1 MGLPLRAICLLCV
14 VLSPVL
20 IPGCSALPNTVE
32 DERQEDP
39 TIEIDDRPKLLF
51 ILLDGFRWD
60 YVEKQRPE
68 DLPGFTRLLKE
79 GVRAKWTQPVF
90 PTMSFPAWTT
100 LYTGLYAENHGI
112 VGSSFYDPE
121 TKDIF
126 TISDV
131 ETTANPKWWTSE
143 PIWTTAERAG
153 LKTAQ
158 YLVSR
163 CDVSYD
169 NILTHHCE
177 PYTRDPRRDIFLKN
191 AMKALEKFD
200 QGYNFVQVFTSR
212 IDDVGHTHGPGSKEV
227 QDAVRSVDN
236 VIDILLDE
244 LEEREL
250 TDKVNII
257 VVSDHGMADTSEEAV
272 KRHEIDTYLDPAHVE
287 NIAEYGAFM
296 NIKATE
302 GNAEK
307 VFDALKSIPG
317 ISVYKKEDIP
327 KTLRYK
333 NGKFVSDVILIAEAG
348 NYIMPST
355 TDQQIPKASRKIIMG
370 SHGYNTDVQT
380 MRGIFFARGPAF
392 VEGSVIER
400 IHMVDVY
407 QVLTNVL
414 EIVPNP
420 NNGTWDRVE
429 FAFKS
434 SYRHPKQSNGAST
447 SILATLSLS
456 LLTLALTRFI

>member
-1 MGLPLRAICLLCV
+1 MGLPLRAICILWAMISLA
-14 VLSPVL
+14 L
-20 IPGCSALPNTVE
+20 IPGCSSLPNAMEAEQEE
-32 DERQEDP
+32 DH
-39 TIEIDDRPKLLF
+39 IHIDDRPKLLF

-60 YVEKQRPE
+60 YVDKQRPE

-79 GVRAKWTQPVF
+79 GVKAKWTQPVF

-100 LYTGLYAENHGI
+100 LFTGLYAENHGI

-126 TISDV
+126 TISDLD
-131 ETTANPKWWTSE
+131 TTAKTKWWTSE

-158 YLVSR
+158 YLISR
-163 CDVSYD
+163 CDISYD

-177 PYTRDPRRDIFLKN
+177 PYTRDAKKDVFLRN

-200 QGYNFVQVFTSR
+200 QGYNLVQVFTSR
-212 IDDVGHTHGPGSKEV
+212 IDDVGHAYGPGSNEV
-227 QDAVRSVDN
+227 QQAVRAVDN

-244 LEEREL
+244 LDEREL
-250 TDKVNII
+250 ADKVNVV

-272 KRHEIDTYLDPAHVE
+272 KRHDIDTYLDPAHVE
-287 NIAEYGAFM
+287 NIAEFGSFM

-327 KTLRYK
+327 ETFHYK
-333 NGKFVSDVILIAEAG
+333 NGDFVHDVILVADAG
-348 NYIMPST
+348 NYIMAST
-355 TDQQIPKASRKIIMG
+355 SDKQIPRAPKKILLG

-392 VEGSVIER
+392 VEGTVIER

-414 EIVPNP
+414 EIVPKP
-420 NNGTWDRVE
+420 NNGTWARVE
-429 FAFKS
+429 SAFRS
-434 SYRHPKQSNGAST
+434 AYRHPKQSNGASASLLASV
-447 SILATLSLS
+447 SIS
-456 LLTLALTRFI
+456 LLTLTLARFI